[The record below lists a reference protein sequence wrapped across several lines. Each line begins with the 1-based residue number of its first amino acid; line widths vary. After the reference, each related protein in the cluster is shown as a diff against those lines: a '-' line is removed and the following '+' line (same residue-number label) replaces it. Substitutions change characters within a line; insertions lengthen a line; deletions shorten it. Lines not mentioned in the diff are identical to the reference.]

1 MNKIIKQI
9 DDLKVDTFFT
19 LTILD
24 ITRNAEYE
32 LYVKYSK
39 TNIIKFTF
47 RSRIAPAWN
56 GLSLISIN
64 TKSALNIN
72 KFKNLLD
79 RDPNLSVNKF
89 DCDSFFFSFLFL
101 GKL

>member
-39 TNIIKFTF
+39 TNIRKFWF
-47 RSRIAPAWN
+47 SSRITPAWN
-56 GLSLISIN
+56 ALSLI
-64 TKSALNIN
+64 TKSGPNVN

-79 RDPNLSVNKF
+79 RDPDLLGNKF
-89 DCDSFFFSFLFL
+89 DCDS
-101 GKL
+101 